1 MIGMDFAFLL
11 QEDQMSKIMRF
22 INVVLIGIIVSWMSL
37 AYFAHKKHSNTNL
50 VTPQVDVTYLPIAP
64 MFTPERSEV
73 QSEYSYQI
81 DPDAKISSALV
92 YLSLPS
98 IDKLSDDLL
107 RLNITAVT
115 SKFAVNNRCTPAG
128 ASELCSPN
136 STLANKSLTGSLGT
150 SPKLNSNIPSMLMD
164 LPTFARLKNFGPNKT
179 VPAKIPYQNLVSI
192 TAPVASITDIP
203 LKTPQLKTVEP
214 PSTHVLISRPK
225 VESTEQRNLQSNFQS
240 KKLIS
245 HPFVEDVEDPAETRI
260 KKYERMLDLAYLSVQ
275 QDTDEPPSLYKA
287 KIPGDKYIIAIG
299 VFAQSSNLE
308 RNINIILNNNFPV
321 KVTDIAPRN
330 PATRQLAAGPFDQ
343 KKKALEVLNSIKA
356 LGYTDAYLQKI
367 K

>member
-1 MIGMDFAFLL
+1 MDFAFLS
-11 QEDQMSKIMRF
+11 QEDQMSKIVWF
-22 INVVLIGIIVSWMSL
+22 IHVALIGIIVSWVSL

-64 MFTPERSEV
+64 MFTPERREV

-81 DPDAKISSALV
+81 DPDPKISSALV

-115 SKFAVNNRCTPAG
+115 SKFAVDNRCTSAG
-128 ASELCSPN
+128 ASELCSSN
-136 STLANKSLTGSLGT
+136 STLAKKSLTGSLGT

-164 LPTFARLKNFGPNKT
+164 LPTFARVKNFGPNKT
-179 VPAKIPYQNLVSI
+179 VP
-192 TAPVASITDIP
+192 VASITDIP
-203 LKTPQLKTVEP
+203 QKTPQLKTVEP
-214 PSTHVLISRPK
+214 PSTHVLISRPQ
-225 VESTEQRNLQSNFQS
+225 VESTEQRNLQSNLQS

-260 KKYERMLDLAYLSVQ
+260 KKYERMLALAYLSVQ

-308 RNINIILNNNFPV
+308 RSIKIILNNNFPV
-321 KVTDIAPRN
+321 KVTDIASRN

-343 KKKALEVLNSIKA
+343 KKKALEVLSSIKA